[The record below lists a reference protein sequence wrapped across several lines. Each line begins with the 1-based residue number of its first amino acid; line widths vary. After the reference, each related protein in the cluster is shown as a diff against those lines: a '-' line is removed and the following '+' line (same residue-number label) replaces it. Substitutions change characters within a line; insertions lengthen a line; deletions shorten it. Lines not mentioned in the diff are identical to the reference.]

1 MNIRD
6 APEFEIL
13 KKLKQRDEV
22 KDVIPKPPKDKSKPN
37 V

>member
-6 APEFEIL
+6 QKEFEIL
-13 KKLKQRDEV
+13 KKLKSREEV
-22 KDVIPKPPKDKSKPN
+22 RDVIPKPPKDKSKPN